1 MTTYVRKNAEGMTAE
16 ELAEYLKMIQQQE
29 LTADFGAI
37 PTPEIPAYTPVAA
50 EEFANIESTPAPYSS
65 GRLSPNDPAT
75 EALPTS
81 TISAVD
87 RLRARRRPL
96 NAQLSQLPWNKGF
109 ASEFA
114 DPNVTPKPVL
124 RASLP
129 SPGTSRATIEPIT
142 GGTFKPWDSV
152 TSALATRVAG
162 QAQQETFSK
171 LRSVYKGLPEA
182 GEPIDAAGHG
192 YTVKTLANEAY
203 EAAIAFGDDEA
214 NARQAS
220 LKVTNKLR
228 RHGISEEQ
236 RDKLA
241 EKRFGENLIQ
251 YFTKDVPRAIAAKT
265 KEGKISIPAA
275 QALMEAK
282 DLRSA
287 LDILID
293 DPRVALQVALS
304 SFGRAYDPIVFG
316 ILGTV
321 IGSLA
326 ASPIAGGATG
336 VGIGARRAEL
346 INGFEEQLRFAGE
359 RRGIEINWNTLEG
372 LDHLLRN
379 DEIVEEALNNLE
391 IRANTV
397 GAGMLLTTAGSG
409 MLAKKLISDSKILLG
424 LAAAL
429 GVQSF
434 GEGAVELT
442 AQGLADEPPR
452 IGAVVGEV
460 VGSWATSPVSFISG
474 AVGANQKTKM
484 EAAAKLKATLERQ
497 VSGAELNA
505 EDTQFLAELYETAEK
520 IAKENYPNVHVE
532 IIPGEIVNSKGEL
545 VPNAMG
551 VLSQGKVT
559 ISLKSIM
566 EAMLKGE
573 YSDIKIAIAKVG
585 EHEVGEHLYATEAEA
600 VSDFR
605 RFENEIMAWL
615 QKDSAYENDFP
626 MLGKEDVIEQQL
638 ADGVI
643 TEEQYRYQLLELRR
657 QQKLAAEEFR
667 GSITSQEYS
676 ALWQKAKELATGVLP
691 IEPSIKTEVRTRQE
705 KRLKGAKERT
715 TIPEHLQKF
724 RPPADVEAV
733 QRTLQQDFDGKTI
746 EATAAVYMKVSG
758 MNDTQVRYRNQNDIL
773 AKVIRREL
781 NESNID
787 PEERIEINELIKR
800 VKTAFGAVYG
810 KKAGINELLEDRFK
824 TQDAIRDEWVRLMRL
839 AQRNDEAGIED
850 SIVSELDDIAAE
862 AQADID
868 VQRQQ
873 SAVSRYE
880 KEKGAARG
888 YTFEKNVKHVDRG
901 LVTPAVA
908 RKLLEARLEEGSID
922 QEQFNQKMEGVSTI
936 ESEARGRF
944 PPAIREKLANTVW
957 DERNTE
963 KISQD
968 VLDIAEAESRL
979 ALSDREVIPA
989 TPQTYTSIAQQE
1001 AFDQSIATKEALD
1014 QDKVNAKIEAEKQAM
1029 IDESKV
1035 TRLEPDK
1042 KAIAEQI
1049 AEDAKVTTPKKSVDA
1064 SWIGT
1069 MEDPTWAAEDQEAQA
1084 DIDNMSALDYEEYV
1098 KEWGDESTML
1108 DGNDVYMMRAGGG
1121 RVEGGTGENIGND
1134 AEGRMLGIGDTVV
1147 PVDGGEIVQIVG
1159 VYEKSTGSAP
1169 VAGLEGKVLVEDKNG
1184 IGTYIY
1190 LKDFKHTDPPA
1201 GVTRDRI
1208 PKGFA
1213 DFLKNS
1219 GIPLGQF
1226 RNPDGKLSVTKLAA
1240 NRDKWQSKL
1249 DAVNKA
1255 REVAGE
1261 KPLKPG
1267 NAIDRPWAMGQSPDR
1282 AAANRNEAVT
1292 TAMNDAYKEYG
1303 VDFINEHMREL
1314 VRTTGPQPGHHH
1326 PGNYLPLQRVISRAK
1341 HAFANNKKYAPEE
1354 DVINF
1359 ESRKNADKPLAL
1371 MMQWLN
1377 GRQTESVK
1385 QFKIDHPLWHAFEG
1399 AIAILRKGSRDE
1411 STTLEEVLLEGARYL
1426 RAHDRHPDAPK
1437 GEIPNLGALD
1447 TIPTSTS
1454 TQIRAGMNH
1463 AVGMD
1468 VFMKRKEGKK
1478 GSLITNNVDSVE
1490 ASTKGNFV
1498 GDALSLIFGRP
1509 TAAVA
1514 AFNRVSPFT
1523 LEKGDVPSADDIA
1536 NRVQVHHSSTMR
1548 PDDLKEGT
1556 DYIQD
1561 VSIKTGEL
1569 YSGLSRIVSS
1579 LTNNVGVISDKVNSQ
1594 IVDHLSGKDV
1604 KFSSPTVKKAAEDIK
1619 VLIEGVYTYGKDRTK
1634 DLDSPLDLRGN
1645 ADTLLPRVW
1654 NIDYLATKAGRNRFL
1669 MVMRKSM
1676 GPAGKEKL
1684 TPSDLYNIVINS
1696 GGLVQGEWTNNK
1708 PSQVTSKVDL
1718 ENDERAQEYLD
1729 SVPAEVLVDAG
1740 LVITDLQAILPRFIE
1755 KAVRRTEYSKI
1766 FGKNDEILRGLITS
1780 GVKQINTHND
1790 KVLQL
1795 DDEGR
1800 PTQLLDAKKFEKM
1813 AWELSQILRHQYGY
1827 NTVGVTTRKNIQ
1839 KATNTATM
1847 LKGLFFTFASIPEFL
1862 TPILKKGMR
1871 PDQFAVDFTLA
1882 TTFATYKAMSG
1893 IGKLLL
1899 NKHLPAMRKH
1909 STELTGVLK
1918 DAALLRELGVMD
1930 IGAMGD
1936 AVATR
1941 YTNQAFAPGGIK
1953 SGARNTLGAKVPKSV
1968 RAVFNMQTYMQA
1980 ILLTTITEM
1989 QQIMALKNFQRHMG
2003 KRIGFVKAS
2012 KGPLKGSQLS
2022 NLKQYKQDMLDYG
2035 LTADIDL
2042 DTAEGQA
2049 AFNAGAVRFVD
2060 QVITRPNDA
2069 TTAKI
2074 FKNPMTAPI
2083 FLFKRFI
2090 TTYSNTLLNSIV
2102 TDIATKVDNK
2112 QRAKQIG
2119 QLAVTAAS
2127 MYGAVMF
2134 AEIMKGAIKG
2144 DLEDDDFKVN
2154 PEDFKTFMRR
2164 LDRTGLVSAPGAM
2177 ALNLAA
2183 PYKSWG
2189 GEKGS
2194 DRLVELGGV
2203 FASDMKATLD
2213 FYLSKK
2219 GEKDFNRLFG
2229 QLFPTSRMFM
2239 GDKKDEKKKT
2249 DKKKRK
2255 SNMSYTVAE

>member
-1 MTTYVRKNAEGMTAE
+1 MADTYARLNEEGLSEE
-16 ELAEYLKMIQQQE
+16 ELRLELLRLERERAAEFS
-29 LTADFGAI
+29 A
-37 PTPEIPAYTPVAA
+37 PSIPAYTPVAA

-81 TISAVD
+81 IISAVD

-228 RHGISEEQ
+228 RYGISEEQ

-265 KEGKISIPAA
+265 EEGKISIPAA

-304 SFGRAYDPIVFG
+304 SVGRAWDPIVFG
-316 ILGTV
+316 ILGTA

-474 AVGANQKTKM
+474 AIGANQKTKM

-532 IIPGEIVNSKGEL
+532 VIPGEIVNSKGES

-573 YSDIKIAIAKVG
+573 YSDINIAIAKVG

-733 QRTLQQDFDGKTI
+733 QRTLQDFDGKAI
-746 EATAAVYMKVSG
+746 EATADVYMKVSG

-824 TQDAIRDEWVRLMRL
+824 TQDAIRNEWVRLMRL
-839 AQRNDEAGIED
+839 AQRNDEAGIEE
-850 SIVSELDDIAAE
+850 SIVPELDDLA
-862 AQADID
+862 AQAEID
-868 VQRQQ
+868 RDLARQQ
-873 SAVSRYE
+873 AAVAKYE
-880 KEKGAARG
+880 EEKGAARG

-908 RKLLEARLEEGSID
+908 RKLLEARLKEGSID

-968 VLDIAEAESRL
+968 VLDIAKAESRL
-979 ALSDREVIPA
+979 QLADKEVIPA
-989 TPQTYTSIAQQE
+989 LPETPTGKAE
-1001 AFDQSIATKEALD
+1001 AAAVEEGLKTKTTIDL
-1014 QDKVNAKIEAEKQAM
+1014 DKVREQREAAKQSQL
-1029 IDESKV
+1029 DKV
-1035 TRLEPDK
+1035 EIQRLEPDK

-1108 DGNDVYMMRAGGG
+1108 DGNDVYMKRAGSG
-1121 RVEGGTGENIGND
+1121 RAEGSGEVVESSGESAGND
-1134 AEGRMLGIGDTVV
+1134 SKGRMLVVGDFMTKDGKTV
-1147 PVDGGEIVQIVG
+1147 EIVG
-1159 VYEKSTGSAP
+1159 LYEEGLGSIPIPGA
-1169 VAGLEGKVLVEDKNG
+1169 VGKVRIVDHKDKKRVGSYVNPEDG
-1184 IGTYIY
+1184 WI
-1190 LKDFKHTDPPA
+1190 HTDPPA
-1201 GVTRDRI
+1201 GTTRDRI
-1208 PKGFA
+1208 PKAFVK
-1213 DFLKNS
+1213 FLENS
-1219 GIPLGQF
+1219 GIRLGQF
-1226 RNPDGKLSVTKLAA
+1226 RNSKGEFSPTKIAA
-1240 NRDKWQSKL
+1240 NRAKWQSQLDYANKL
-1249 DAVNKA
+1249 
-1255 REVAGE
+1255 REDAGE
-1261 KPLKPG
+1261 AAITPG
-1267 NAIDRPWAMGQSPDR
+1267 NSIDREIAMIESPDR
-1282 AAANRNEAVT
+1282 KAANRNKAIT
-1292 TAMNDAYKEYG
+1292 TKLQFYAKYG
-1303 VDFINEHMREL
+1303 FDFVNEHMREL
-1314 VRTTGPQPGHHH
+1314 VRTIGPQAAHHH
-1326 PGNYLPLQRVISRAK
+1326 PSNYFPVIGVISRAK
-1341 HAFANNKKYAPEE
+1341 HAFANNKKYAPKE

-1377 GRQTESVK
+1377 GRQTASVL
-1385 QFKIDHPLWHAFEG
+1385 QFKEDHPLWDTFQG
-1399 AIAILRKGSRDE
+1399 AIDILRKDSRD
-1411 STTLEEVLLEGARYL
+1411 TTKTLEQSLVDVMNYIRENDPDGSEIEIQVEGVL
-1426 RAHDRHPDAPK
+1426 DDANPQV
-1437 GEIPNLGALD
+1437 IQN
-1447 TIPTSTS
+1447 
-1454 TQIRAGMNH
+1454 IRNGMNY
-1463 AVGMD
+1463 ADGMD

-1478 GSLITNNVDSVE
+1478 GSLITNNVDAVS

-1536 NRVQVHHSSTMR
+1536 NRVQKHHSSTMR

-1579 LTNNVGVISDKVNSQ
+1579 LTNNVGVVSDKVNSQ

-1619 VLIEGVYTYGKDRTK
+1619 ALIEGVYAYGKDRTK
-1634 DLDSPLDLRGN
+1634 DLDNPLDLRGN

-1654 NIDYLATKAGRNRFL
+1654 NIDYLATKTGRNRFL
-1669 MVMRKSM
+1669 MVMRRNM

-1718 ENDERAQEYLD
+1718 ENDARAQEFLD

-1780 GVKQINTHND
+1780 GVKEINAHND

-1847 LKGLFFTFASIPEFL
+1847 LKGVFFTFASLPEFL
-1862 TPILKKGMR
+1862 TPLLKKGTR

-1893 IGKLLL
+1893 IGKLLF

-1953 SGARNTLGAKVPKSV
+1953 SGAKNTLGSKIPKDV

-2049 AFNAGAVRFVD
+2049 AFNAGAMRFVD

-2119 QLAVTAAS
+2119 QVAVTAAS

-2177 ALNLAA
+2177 ALNLTA

-2239 GDKKDEKKKT
+2239 GDKKDEKKPNNKT
-2249 DKKKRK
+2249 TERYKRIY
-2255 SNMSYTVAE
+2255 N